1 MKFTLLAALLLAS
14 FILLPHAALAQVN
27 SITPVENT
35 LQGIVNLLTGT
46 IGTSIAIIGLGI
58 VGILFI
64 LGRISMIQT
73 AMVVGGIAILF
84 GAPVIVAEL
93 QSGL

>member
-1 MKFTLLAALLLAS
+1 MKYLNYILTILLLLA
-14 FILLPHAALAQVN
+14 IPDAALAQVN

-35 LQGIVNLLTGT
+35 LQGIVNILTGT
-46 IGTSIAIIGLGI
+46 IGTSIAIIGLAV

-64 LGRISMIQT
+64 MGRISMMQS

-93 QSGL
+93 QGGL